1 MQQPSDIAR
10 YLLEKYGSDKFRVVL
25 EKVKQENKQA
35 KESAQNGRSNGKL

>member
-25 EKVKQENKQA
+25 EKVKQENKQT

>member
-25 EKVKQENKQA
+25 ERVKQENKQQ
-35 KESAQNGRSNGKL
+35 KESANNDKSAKQL